1 MQGKTAIH
9 ELFTEKSL
17 VEYWKLFGI
26 IAFNS
31 QDKPAIFTTVVLR
44 SPNTEARKREIECC
58 FTFTVQKDKHDIPTL
73 IVGNFLE
80 TMPRVR

>member
-1 MQGKTAIH
+1 MQGQTAIH
-9 ELFTEKSL
+9 ELFTEMSL

-31 QDKPAIFTTVVLR
+31 KDNPAIFTTVVLR

-58 FTFTVQKDKHDIPTL
+58 FTFTVQKDKHD
-73 IVGNFLE
+73 
-80 TMPRVR
+80 M

>member
-1 MQGKTAIH
+1 
-9 ELFTEKSL
+9 

-58 FTFTVQKDKHDIPTL
+58 FTFTVQKDKHD
-73 IVGNFLE
+73 
-80 TMPRVR
+80 M